1 MVMEVVPS
9 RALNLLYILLDIGFL
24 LFLFGVLMVCRKYL
38 AALFGLFGGLLYF
51 WWTTADFICCSAPEK
66 CTVPIRSGFCSG

>member
-1 MVMEVVPS
+1 MEVIPS

-24 LFLFGVLMVCRKYL
+24 LFLFGVLMACRKYL

-51 WWTTADFICCSAPEK
+51 LVDYG
-66 CTVPIRSGFCSG
+66 GFYLLLGKIGRAHV